1 MYYLYGNCYEPCS
14 QCIPLNQ
21 MKKLWLSF
29 VQHWSTYVLVLRTYK
44 YGINCR
50 FHIDWLTHF
59 KNINGIVLE
68 RITCCNMVF
77 LYIIIYLQPLFAE
90 TKIL

>member
-21 MKKLWLSF
+21 MKIVVKFCSA
-29 VQHWSTYVLVLRTYK
+29 LVYIRLVFPYIK
-44 YGINCR
+44 YDTNCR
-50 FHIDWLTHF
+50 FQSDWLTHY
-59 KNINGIVLE
+59 KNINGSLLE
-68 RITCCNMVF
+68 RITLCNMVF
-77 LYIIIYLQPLFAE
+77 LCIIIYLQPLFAE